1 MKISKVDDTAT
12 QLIQQYQRSEK
23 VQNESD
29 KQVKENAVP
38 REKVN
43 LSATARDIQQLRN
56 VIADLPDIREEKV
69 QDLKSRIE
77 QGNYNV
83 SGDQIAEKMV
93 GESLID
99 IVG

>member
-1 MKISKVDDTAT
+1 MKISKVDDAAT
-12 QLIQQYQRSEK
+12 QAIQQYQRSEK
-23 VQNESD
+23 VQNESE
-29 KQVKENAVP
+29 KTVKENAVP

-56 VIADLPDIREEKV
+56 VIAELPDIREEKV

>member
-1 MKISKVDDTAT
+1 MKISKVDDAAT
-12 QLIQQYQRSEK
+12 QAVQQYQRSEK
-23 VQNESD
+23 VQSESD
-29 KQVKENAVP
+29 KPVNENAAP

-43 LSATARDIQQLRN
+43 LSATARDIQKLRN
-56 VIADLPDIREEKV
+56 VIAELPDIREEKV

-77 QGNYNV
+77 KGNYNV

-99 IVG
+99 IIG